1 MAEARRRGT
10 RAISPYWWLLLLP
23 ACGLLGWV
31 VGQLPVGLPNESST
45 AARRDAAAAP
55 TPAESTPAGL
65 APRSVLSPSGRPS
78 DPAPAQA
85 AEPDRDAPRG
95 EYSEWTTFENA
106 LAESKRNGKAVL
118 IDFSADWCRPCQ
130 ALREQVFENGACSQ
144 IVQTT
149 VIPVSIVDRR
159 REEGSNPPE
168 IESLQM
174 RYGVH
179 AFPTLIVF
187 SPRTGLTMRTEG
199 FGGAERTLEWVKR
212 AAKEVR

>member
-1 MAEARRRGT
+1 MAKARRRGT

-31 VGQLPVGLPNESST
+31 VGQLP
-45 AARRDAAAAP
+45 
-55 TPAESTPAGL
+55 AG
-65 APRSVLSPSGRPS
+65 SPSESRT
-78 DPAPAQA
+78 PAQA
-85 AEPDRDAPRG
+85 AEPDGEAPRG

-106 LAESKRNGKAVL
+106 VAESKRNGKAVL

-159 REEGSNPPE
+159 REEGSNPAE
-168 IESLQM
+168 IESLQT
-174 RYGVH
+174 RYGVQ

-187 SPRTGLTMRTEG
+187 SPRTGLTMRIEG
-199 FGGAERTLEWVKR
+199 FGSAERTLEWVKR

>member
-31 VGQLPVGLPNESST
+31 VGQLPVGSPDESR
-45 AARRDAAAAP
+45 AVARRDAAA
-55 TPAESTPAGL
+55 PAKSPPA
-65 APRSVLSPSGRPS
+65 APRAELSPAGRPS

-85 AEPDRDAPRG
+85 VEPDRDAPRG
-95 EYSEWTTFENA
+95 EYSEWTTYENA

-174 RYGVH
+174 RYGVQ
-179 AFPTLIVF
+179 AFPSLIVF

-199 FGGAERTLEWVKR
+199 FGSAGRTLEWVKR